1 MNNYIIDGIINSKT
15 KKPDLESSNRLGKRV
30 GIDKNTILKDE
41 SLTMKNIDE
50 EVYIKTSPV
59 VNYFFDNDDI
69 YVETRNRIQ
78 TSCNRL
84 IMRCIC

>member
-50 EVYIKTSPV
+50 EG
-59 VNYFFDNDDI
+59 
-69 YVETRNRIQ
+69 
-78 TSCNRL
+78 
-84 IMRCIC
+84 

>member
-50 EVYIKTSPV
+50 EGYIKTSPV
-59 VNYFFDNDDI
+59 VYYFFDNDDI
-69 YVETRNRIQ
+69 YVETRNRIYKLVA
-78 TSCNRL
+78 TD
-84 IMRCIC
+84 

>member
-59 VNYFFDNDDI
+59 VYYFFDNDDI
-69 YVETRNRIQ
+69 YVETRNRIYKLVA
-78 TSCNRL
+78 TD
-84 IMRCIC
+84 

>member
-50 EVYIKTSPV
+50 EGHIKTSPV

-69 YVETRNRIQ
+69 YVETRNRIYKLVA
-78 TSCNRL
+78 TD
-84 IMRCIC
+84 

>member
-69 YVETRNRIQ
+69 YVETRNRIYKLVA
-78 TSCNRL
+78 TD
-84 IMRCIC
+84 

>member
-50 EVYIKTSPV
+50 EGYIKTSLV

-69 YVETRNRIQ
+69 YVETRNRIYKLVA
-78 TSCNRL
+78 TD
-84 IMRCIC
+84 

>member
-30 GIDKNTILKDE
+30 VIYKNTILKDE

-69 YVETRNRIQ
+69 YVETRNRIYKLVA
-78 TSCNRL
+78 TD
-84 IMRCIC
+84 